1 RIVRCSGR
9 ETKGNVLQHLDE
21 DTAQP
26 EGDKFAEAL
35 VGDGADDDFL
45 AAIQHLL
52 DLNAIDL
59 CVPPILAGVGENA
72 SVSRLDLRLGLQPD
86 DHAARLCLV
95 QYVWRDDFH
104 DDRKPELGCEVRSRL
119 RRVGN
124 TLLWHR
130 DAIGI
135 ADALALG
142 RGQRRSPFE
151 LYLV

>member
-1 RIVRCSGR
+1 MLRRGR
-9 ETKGNVLQHLDE
+9 RQTEGNVLKHLDE

-26 EGDKFAEAL
+26 EGDEFAEAL

-45 AAIQHLL
+45 ATIQHLL

-72 SVSRLDLRLGLQPD
+72 SVSCLDLRLGLQPN

-95 QYVWRDDFH
+95 QDVGRDDFH
-104 DDRKPELGCEVRSRL
+104 DHRKPEPGSEVRSLL

-124 TLLWHR
+124 TLLRHR

>member
-1 RIVRCSGR
+1 MLSSIESASFGAV
-9 ETKGNVLQHLDE
+9 
-21 DTAQP
+21 
-26 EGDKFAEAL
+26 
-35 VGDGADDDFL
+35 GADDDFL
-45 AAIQHLL
+45 ATLQHLL

-72 SVSRLDLRLGLQPD
+72 RVSRLDLRLGLQPD

-95 QYVWRDDFH
+95 QDVGRDDFH
-104 DDRKPELGCEVRSRL
+104 DDRKPELGSEVRSRL
-119 RRVGN
+119 RRVGD

-142 RGQRRSPFE
+142 RGQRRSSFE